1 MYFSSL
7 RTPDQLLTVFL
18 MSSLLWPQ
26 DLDSPGTDD
35 SNSDMSGPCYT
46 LKAYIPDQR
55 VTLPVK
61 ALLDTVITTSSD
73 GNSQVFRAE
82 LRIVAAGGLTDHDY
96 GRDVVCKVAY
106 GHRQIEVLQKEA
118 DLYNTKL
125 RHLQG
130 TVVPLM
136 YGCYIDDTEEGL
148 TGVLV
153 LQDCG
158 DPLEYK
164 LKYYKLELRYVCT
177 LANDLPFTHMTS
189 SADSRQ
195 SMRCSLFIRPVCNTM
210 TSTSAT
216 SSRQKARMAPH
227 A

>member
-1 MYFSSL
+1 
-7 RTPDQLLTVFL
+7 

-26 DLDSPGTDD
+26 DVESFDTDD
-35 SNSDMSGPCYT
+35 SNAESSGPCYT
-46 LKAYIPDQR
+46 LKAYIPDQH

-61 ALLDTVITTSSD
+61 ALLDSIITTSSY
-73 GNSQVFRAE
+73 GNSQVFHAE
-82 LRIVAAGGLTDHDY
+82 LRIVADGGLTDHDH
-96 GRDVVCKVAY
+96 GGDVVCKVAY
-106 GHRQIEVLQKEA
+106 GQRQIDVLRKEA
-118 DLYNTKL
+118 DFYSTKL

-136 YGCYIDDTEEGL
+136 YGCYIDDTDEGP

-158 DPLEYK
+158 IPLEYK

-177 LANDLPFTHMTS
+177 FANDSPFTHMTS